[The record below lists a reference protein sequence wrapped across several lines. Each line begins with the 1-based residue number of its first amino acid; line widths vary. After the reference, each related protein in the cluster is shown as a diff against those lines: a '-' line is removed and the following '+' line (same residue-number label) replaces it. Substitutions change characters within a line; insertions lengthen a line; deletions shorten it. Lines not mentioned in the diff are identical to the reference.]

1 MTEKSP
7 TNENWGSGVGIA
19 STLVPPYN
27 MGMSRSSIAH
37 DAIVGYATAH
47 GMQPDAI
54 QESLI
59 AATSAKVGDFAMMQI
74 GVDQGAFMT
83 VLSAALQPKFA
94 VEVGTF
100 TGYSALCIARG
111 LPDDGRLLC
120 CDVSQEWTAI
130 GRDHWERAGVA
141 ERIDL
146 VIGPAL
152 GTLQALPEASTI
164 DLAFIDADKVGYRS
178 YYEEILKRLS
188 PRGVILVDNTLWS
201 GMVLA
206 DSGAVDDDTRSLREF
221 NEFVAHDDRVDVA
234 LLTVG
239 DGVTMIRRR

>member
-1 MTEKSP
+1 ME
-7 TNENWGSGVGIA
+7 
-19 STLVPPYN
+19 
-27 MGMSRSSIAH
+27 MSRSSIAQ
-37 DAIVGYATAH
+37 AEIVGYAAAH

-54 QESLI
+54 QGSLI
-59 AATSAKVGDFAMMQI
+59 AATTEKVGDFAMMQI

-111 LPDDGRLLC
+111 LADGGRLLC

-130 GRDHWERAGVA
+130 GRDHWDRAGVG

-146 VIGPAL
+146 VIAPAL
-152 GTLQALPEASTI
+152 ETLRALSDEPII
-164 DLAFIDADKVGYRS
+164 DLAFIDADKGGYRS
-178 YYEEILKRLS
+178 YYEEIVKRLS

-206 DSGAVDDDTRSLREF
+206 DSGAVDDDTISLREF
-221 NEFVAHDDRVDVA
+221 NELVAHDDRVDVA